1 MLDCS
6 RFLTTARVGLV
17 VTYSLLASLE
27 GAAQGSPCDR
37 GLEALA
43 RGPHGYVLRGN
54 RCEGVYAQQVSGSAL
69 WVASFTQFFEE
80 YDLTSGA
87 DLLVEWAAPA
97 NLGVRLRA
105 QGIKPE
111 LYYRM
116 DAVDTGASHS
126 FRWPSDLLAAQHIS
140 REDIGVLGW
149 TRYSLGG
156 VDRDVYVPLRIRQH
170 KSAPETDR
178 YELVLFPA
186 VELKE
191 VYLSLAAVGPDGR
204 PRSFIEQGKRLGYG
218 FYPAERPVRI
228 RLRGLGD
235 PGVYYLEI
243 GAELAGG
250 GTAALTYW
258 IYHDR
263 RPRPQ

>member
-1 MLDCS
+1 
-6 RFLTTARVGLV
+6 
-17 VTYSLLASLE
+17 
-27 GAAQGSPCDR
+27 
-37 GLEALA
+37 
-43 RGPHGYVLRGN
+43 LRGN

-69 WVASFTQFFEE
+69 WVASFTQSFEE

-243 GAELAGG
+243 GAELAAG